1 MEGEKCRRN
10 HYRKCQNDSTSIG
23 GLVWS
28 GILDNL
34 SHPSECEPDVSES
47 RGPLLQT
54 IPSVSVS
61 GSMSLY
67 WGCQGVSKTAKPLEI
82 LEKTAKPQKIS
93 AKTEK
98 PHENLPKTA
107 VRFKYPNL
115 CVILTDK

>member
-67 WGCQGVSKTAKPLEI
+67 WGCQGGLQNRKTTRNFGKNRKTTENFGKNRKTARKF
-82 LEKTAKPQKIS
+82 A
-93 AKTEK
+93 
-98 PHENLPKTA
+98 
-107 VRFKYPNL
+107 
-115 CVILTDK
+115 

>member
-1 MEGEKCRRN
+1 MEW
-10 HYRKCQNDSTSIG
+10 YI
-23 GLVWS
+23 
-28 GILDNL
+28 ILDNL

-67 WGCQGVSKTAKPLEI
+67 WGCQGVSKTAKPLD
-82 LEKTAKPQKIS
+82 LEKTARPQKIS

-107 VRFKYPNL
+107 VRQKIIVMRKADVIFKFLVTNFT
-115 CVILTDK
+115 ISF

>member
-1 MEGEKCRRN
+1 M
-10 HYRKCQNDSTSIG
+10 
-23 GLVWS
+23 WS

-82 LEKTAKPQKIS
+82 LEKTDIDTQ
-93 AKTEK
+93 TEICSCRN
-98 PHENLPKTA
+98 HNFELG
-107 VRFKYPNL
+107 PNL
-115 CVILTDK
+115 VRSSGPGARAPGPELKR

>member
-1 MEGEKCRRN
+1 MEGEKCKRN
-10 HYRKCQNDSTSIG
+10 HYRRCQNDSTSIG

-82 LEKTAKPQKIS
+82 LEKKR
-93 AKTEK
+93 KTTK
-98 PHENLPKTA
+98 DFGENRKTA
-107 VRFKYPNL
+107 RKFA
-115 CVILTDK
+115 